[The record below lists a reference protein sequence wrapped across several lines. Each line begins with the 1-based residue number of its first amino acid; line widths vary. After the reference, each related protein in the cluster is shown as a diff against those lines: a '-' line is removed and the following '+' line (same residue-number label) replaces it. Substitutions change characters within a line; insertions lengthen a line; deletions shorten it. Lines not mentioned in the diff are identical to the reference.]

1 MMVTGTVHQDNHKDD
16 DVNDDTSASHV
27 AGSEAG

>member
-1 MMVTGTVHQDNHKDD
+1 MMVASKVIDTTNKDD

-27 AGSEAG
+27 ASREMG

>member
-1 MMVTGTVHQDNHKDD
+1 MMVASKVINTTNKDD
-16 DVNDDTSASHV
+16 DVNDDTSASPA